1 MDAAAARAAMVD
13 RQLRGGGI
21 RDERVLAA
29 MLEVPRD
36 AFVPERIRDRAYED
50 GALPIGH
57 GQTVSQPWVVAAICE
72 GLELAGD
79 EEVLEVGTGSGYSTA
94 ILALLARHVRS
105 IEIVDELA
113 ERAAATLAELG
124 YSNVEV
130 LAGDGSGEVAGPQS
144 VDAIAV
150 HAAAPALPGGLVRA
164 LRPGGAS
171 GHPDRRGRRRP
182 PGRVQAHGRRQR
194 GRAGA
199 TAESHR
205 AVPIRAPDRR
215 GWIPI
220 RISGRTMPGAGRLP
234 GT

>member
-29 MLEVPRD
+29 MWDVPRD

-94 ILALLARHVRS
+94 ILALLARRVRS

-164 LRPGGAS
+164 LRPGG
-171 GHPDRRGRRRP
+171 RL
-182 PGRVQAHGRRQR
+182 V
-194 GRAGA
+194 
-199 TAESHR
+199 
-205 AVPIRAPDRR
+205 
-215 GWIPI
+215 IPI
-220 RISGRTMPGAGRLP
+220 AEGGADLLVAFRRTDDGSGDEPELRRKAIAPCRFVPLIGEGGFPAR
-234 GT
+234 

>member
-29 MLEVPRD
+29 MRDVARD

-94 ILALLARHVRS
+94 ILALLARRVRS

-164 LRPGGAS
+164 LRPGG
-171 GHPDRRGRRRP
+171 RL
-182 PGRVQAHGRRQR
+182 V
-194 GRAGA
+194 
-199 TAESHR
+199 
-205 AVPIRAPDRR
+205 
-215 GWIPI
+215 IPI
-220 RISGRTMPGAGRLP
+220 AEGGADLLVAFRRTDDGSGDEPELRRKAIAPCRFVPLIGEGGFPAR
-234 GT
+234 

>member
-29 MLEVPRD
+29 MREVPRD

-72 GLELAGD
+72 GLQLAGD

-164 LRPGGAS
+164 LRPGGRLVIPIAEGGADLLVAFRRTDDGS
-171 GHPDRRGRRRP
+171 GDEPELRRRAIAP
-182 PGRVQAHGRRQR
+182 CRF
-194 GRAGA
+194 
-199 TAESHR
+199 
-205 AVPIRAPDRR
+205 VPLIGEGGFPAR
-215 GWIPI
+215 
-220 RISGRTMPGAGRLP
+220 
-234 GT
+234 

>member
-1 MDAAAARAAMVD
+1 MAPEAAAARAAMVD
-13 RQLRGGGI
+13 RQLREGGI

-29 MLEVPRD
+29 MAEVPRE

-72 GLELAGD
+72 GLELTGD
-79 EEVLEVGTGSGYSTA
+79 EEVLEIGTGSGYSTA

-113 ERAAATLAELG
+113 ERAARTLAELG

-164 LRPGGAS
+164 LRPGG
-171 GHPDRRGRRRP
+171 RL
-182 PGRVQAHGRRQR
+182 V
-194 GRAGA
+194 
-199 TAESHR
+199 
-205 AVPIRAPDRR
+205 
-215 GWIPI
+215 IPI
-220 RISGRTMPGAGRLP
+220 AERGADLLVAFRRTDDGSGDEPELRRKAIAPCRFVPLIGEGGFPR
-234 GT
+234 

>member
-29 MLEVPRD
+29 MRDVPRD

-94 ILALLARHVRS
+94 ILALLARRVRS

-164 LRPGGAS
+164 LRPGG
-171 GHPDRRGRRRP
+171 RL
-182 PGRVQAHGRRQR
+182 V
-194 GRAGA
+194 
-199 TAESHR
+199 
-205 AVPIRAPDRR
+205 
-215 GWIPI
+215 IPI
-220 RISGRTMPGAGRLP
+220 AEGGADLLVAFRRTDDGSGDEPELRRKAIAPCRFVPLIGEGGFPAR
-234 GT
+234 

>member
-1 MDAAAARAAMVD
+1 MAPDVATDRAAMVD

-29 MLEVPRD
+29 MREVPRE
-36 AFVPERIRDRAYED
+36 AFVPERVRDRAYED

-72 GLELAGD
+72 GLELTGD
-79 EEVLEVGTGSGYSTA
+79 EEVLEIGTGSGYSSA
-94 ILALLARHVRS
+94 ILALLVRSVRS
-105 IEIVDELA
+105 IELVDELA

-150 HAAAPALPGGLVRA
+150 HAAAPALPGALARA
-164 LRPGGAS
+164 LRPGGRLVIPIAEDGADLLVAFRRTDDGS
-171 GHPDRRGRRRP
+171 GDEPRLRRTAIAPCRFVPLLGAGGFP
-182 PGRVQAHGRRQR
+182 APGR
-194 GRAGA
+194 
-199 TAESHR
+199 
-205 AVPIRAPDRR
+205 
-215 GWIPI
+215 
-220 RISGRTMPGAGRLP
+220 
-234 GT
+234 

>member
-29 MLEVPRD
+29 MREVPRD

-72 GLELAGD
+72 GLELAGN

-164 LRPGGAS
+164 LRPGG
-171 GHPDRRGRRRP
+171 RL
-182 PGRVQAHGRRQR
+182 V
-194 GRAGA
+194 
-199 TAESHR
+199 
-205 AVPIRAPDRR
+205 
-215 GWIPI
+215 IPI
-220 RISGRTMPGAGRLP
+220 AEGGADLLVAFRRTDDGSGDEPELRRKAIAPCRFVPLIGEGGFPR
-234 GT
+234 

>member
-1 MDAAAARAAMVD
+1 MDSAAARAAMVD

-130 LAGDGSGEVAGPQS
+130 SAGDGSGEVAGPQS

-164 LRPGGAS
+164 LRPGGHLVIPIAEGGADLLVAFRRTDDGS
-171 GHPDRRGRRRP
+171 GDEPELRRRAIAP
-182 PGRVQAHGRRQR
+182 CRFVPLIGEG
-194 GRAGA
+194 GFPAG
-199 TAESHR
+199 
-205 AVPIRAPDRR
+205 
-215 GWIPI
+215 
-220 RISGRTMPGAGRLP
+220 
-234 GT
+234 

>member
-29 MLEVPRD
+29 MREVPRD

-164 LRPGGAS
+164 LRPGGRLVIPIAEGGADLLVAFRRTDDGS
-171 GHPDRRGRRRP
+171 GDEPELRRRAIAP
-182 PGRVQAHGRRQR
+182 CRF
-194 GRAGA
+194 
-199 TAESHR
+199 
-205 AVPIRAPDRR
+205 VPLIGEGGFP
-215 GWIPI
+215 
-220 RISGRTMPGAGRLP
+220 SG
-234 GT
+234 

>member
-29 MLEVPRD
+29 MRDVPRD

-164 LRPGGAS
+164 LRP
-171 GHPDRRGRRRP
+171 
-182 PGRVQAHGRRQR
+182 
-194 GRAGA
+194 
-199 TAESHR
+199 
-205 AVPIRAPDRR
+205 
-215 GWIPI
+215 
-220 RISGRTMPGAGRLP
+220 AGRLVIP
-234 GT
+234 IAEGGADLLVAFRRTDDGSGDEPELRRKAIAPCRFVPLIGEGGFPAR

>member
-113 ERAAATLAELG
+113 ERAAATLTDLG

-164 LRPGGAS
+164 LRPGG
-171 GHPDRRGRRRP
+171 RL
-182 PGRVQAHGRRQR
+182 V
-194 GRAGA
+194 
-199 TAESHR
+199 
-205 AVPIRAPDRR
+205 
-215 GWIPI
+215 IPI
-220 RISGRTMPGAGRLP
+220 AEGGADLLVAFRRTDDGSGDEPELWRRAIAPCRFVPLIGEGGFPAG
-234 GT
+234 

>member
-164 LRPGGAS
+164 LRPGG
-171 GHPDRRGRRRP
+171 RL
-182 PGRVQAHGRRQR
+182 V
-194 GRAGA
+194 
-199 TAESHR
+199 
-205 AVPIRAPDRR
+205 
-215 GWIPI
+215 IPI
-220 RISGRTMPGAGRLP
+220 AEGGADLLVAFRRTDDGSGDEPELRRKAIAPCRFVPLIGEGGFPAR
-234 GT
+234 

>member
-164 LRPGGAS
+164 LRPGG
-171 GHPDRRGRRRP
+171 RL
-182 PGRVQAHGRRQR
+182 V
-194 GRAGA
+194 
-199 TAESHR
+199 
-205 AVPIRAPDRR
+205 
-215 GWIPI
+215 IPI
-220 RISGRTMPGAGRLP
+220 AEGGADLLVAYRRTDDGSGDEPELRRKAIAPCRFVPLIGEGGFPAG
-234 GT
+234 

>member
-13 RQLRGGGI
+13 RQLRAGGI

-29 MLEVPRD
+29 MKEVPRE

-94 ILALLARHVRS
+94 IIALLADRVRS
-105 IEIVDELA
+105 IEIVEELA
-113 ERAAATLAELG
+113 ERAAATLADLG

-164 LRPGGAS
+164 LRPGG
-171 GHPDRRGRRRP
+171 RL
-182 PGRVQAHGRRQR
+182 V
-194 GRAGA
+194 
-199 TAESHR
+199 
-205 AVPIRAPDRR
+205 
-215 GWIPI
+215 IPI
-220 RISGRTMPGAGRLP
+220 AEGGADLLVAFRRTDDGSGDEPELRRKAIAPCRFVPLIGEGGFPR
-234 GT
+234 

>member
-29 MLEVPRD
+29 MRDVPRD

-164 LRPGGAS
+164 LRPGG
-171 GHPDRRGRRRP
+171 RL
-182 PGRVQAHGRRQR
+182 V
-194 GRAGA
+194 
-199 TAESHR
+199 
-205 AVPIRAPDRR
+205 
-215 GWIPI
+215 IPI
-220 RISGRTMPGAGRLP
+220 AEGGADLLVAFRRTDDGSGDEPELRRKAIAPCRFVPLIGEGGFPAR
-234 GT
+234 

>member
-164 LRPGGAS
+164 LRPGGRLVIPIAEGGADLLVAFRRTDDGS
-171 GHPDRRGRRRP
+171 GDEPELRRRAIAP
-182 PGRVQAHGRRQR
+182 CRF
-194 GRAGA
+194 
-199 TAESHR
+199 
-205 AVPIRAPDRR
+205 VPLVGEGGFP
-215 GWIPI
+215 
-220 RISGRTMPGAGRLP
+220 SG
-234 GT
+234 

>member
-164 LRPGGAS
+164 LRPGG
-171 GHPDRRGRRRP
+171 RL
-182 PGRVQAHGRRQR
+182 V
-194 GRAGA
+194 
-199 TAESHR
+199 
-205 AVPIRAPDRR
+205 
-215 GWIPI
+215 IPI
-220 RISGRTMPGAGRLP
+220 AEGGADLLVAFRRTDDGRGDEPELRRKAIAPCRFVPLIGEGGFPAR
-234 GT
+234 

>member
-164 LRPGGAS
+164 LRPGA
-171 GHPDRRGRRRP
+171 RL
-182 PGRVQAHGRRQR
+182 V
-194 GRAGA
+194 
-199 TAESHR
+199 
-205 AVPIRAPDRR
+205 
-215 GWIPI
+215 IPI
-220 RISGRTMPGAGRLP
+220 AEGGADLLVAYRRTDDGSGDEPELRRKAIAPCRFVPLVGEGGFP
-234 GT
+234 SG

>member
-1 MDAAAARAAMVD
+1 MDSAAARAAMVD

-130 LAGDGSGEVAGPQS
+130 SAGDGSGEVAGPQS

-164 LRPGGAS
+164 LRPGGRLVIPIAEGGADLLVAFRRTDDGS
-171 GHPDRRGRRRP
+171 GDEPELRRRAIAP
-182 PGRVQAHGRRQR
+182 CRFVPLIGEG
-194 GRAGA
+194 GFPAG
-199 TAESHR
+199 
-205 AVPIRAPDRR
+205 
-215 GWIPI
+215 
-220 RISGRTMPGAGRLP
+220 
-234 GT
+234 

>member
-1 MDAAAARAAMVD
+1 MTPDAATARAAMVD
-13 RQLRGGGI
+13 RQLRAGGI

-29 MLEVPRD
+29 MAEVPRE
-36 AFVPERIRDRAYED
+36 AFVPARIRDRAYED

-72 GLELAGD
+72 ALELTGD
-79 EEVLEVGTGSGYSTA
+79 EEVLEIGTGSGYSTA

-113 ERAAATLAELG
+113 ERADATLADLG

-130 LAGDGSGEVAGPQS
+130 LAGDGSGEVASTQS

-164 LRPGGAS
+164 LRPGG
-171 GHPDRRGRRRP
+171 RL
-182 PGRVQAHGRRQR
+182 V
-194 GRAGA
+194 
-199 TAESHR
+199 
-205 AVPIRAPDRR
+205 
-215 GWIPI
+215 IPI
-220 RISGRTMPGAGRLP
+220 AEGGADLLVAFRRTDDGSGDEPELRRKAIAPCRFVPLIGEGGFPAG
-234 GT
+234 